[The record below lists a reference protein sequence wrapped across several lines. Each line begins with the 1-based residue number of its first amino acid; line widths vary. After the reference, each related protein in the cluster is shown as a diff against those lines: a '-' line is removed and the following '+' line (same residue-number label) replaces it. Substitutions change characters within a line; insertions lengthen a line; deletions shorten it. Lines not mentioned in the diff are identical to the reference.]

1 MTPRLHQDLTDKR
14 WSLQDGPAGNGAGP
28 HSATAAHVTPD
39 DLAAAM
45 GGMMNTC
52 TPGGGDAMD
61 EEEPLEDGWER
72 VPKRSGRRR

>member
-1 MTPRLHQDLTDKR
+1 
-14 WSLQDGPAGNGAGP
+14 
-28 HSATAAHVTPD
+28 
-39 DLAAAM
+39 M